1 MTDYLISLFVSAI
14 NAGGYTGI
22 FFLMI
27 LESML
32 FPVPSEAVMPFAGF
46 LWFSGDMSFWPI
58 VLVSTAGSIV
68 GSLASYAIGF
78 YGGRAFILRY
88 GNYFFLNEKHLLMTE
103 LFFNRF
109 GNKAIFISRFIP
121 VVRHLI
127 SIPAGIGE
135 MPLMRFTLY
144 TAIGAGM
151 WNSFLA
157 YVGYL
162 LGSNWGEI
170 KKYSEGIDILIALGI
185 VAYCGYW
192 LYRQY
197 KHSRSQKNQV
207 EKKIEN
213 RLM

>member
-1 MTDYLISLFVSAI
+1 MTEYLLNLFVSII
-14 NAGGYTGI
+14 NAGGYGGV

-27 LESML
+27 LESMI

-46 LWFSGDMSFWPI
+46 LWFSGTMSFWPI
-58 VLVSTAGSIV
+58 VFASTLGSII
-68 GSLASYAIGF
+68 GSLVSYAIGF
-78 YGGRAFILRY
+78 YGGRAFILHY
-88 GNYFFLNEKHLLMTE
+88 GKYFFLNEKHLLMTE
-103 LFFNRF
+103 NFFSKF
-109 GNKAIFISRFIP
+109 GNKAVFFSRFIP

-135 MPLMRFTLY
+135 MPLARFTLY

-162 LGSNWGEI
+162 LGSNWTEI
-170 KKYSEGIDILIALGI
+170 KKYSEGIDIVIFAVI

-197 KHSRSQKNQV
+197 RRARFLPEQSNHTDEKH
-207 EKKIEN
+207 
-213 RLM
+213 